1 MSRTPPRRALSPEP
15 DGTPAPVMVL
25 SKDSELAAAIKGLV
39 VAGDRD
45 TARERFADL
54 VAHQQRRAVR
64 IAYHYL
70 RDAHDA
76 DEAVQDAFVKVFTHI
91 TSYREELPFE
101 VWFTRI
107 LVNGC
112 LDLRKSR
119 ARRLRWIVPTLASP
133 ERTPSDPPSLDQSP
147 EQRLVS
153 AERAK
158 EIAAAVE
165 QLPDRQRTVFTLC
178 HIAEQ
183 STSEVSQ
190 ALGLS
195 EATVRVHLFR
205 AVRKLR
211 RMLER
216 H

>member
-1 MSRTPPRRALSPEP
+1 MSRTPPRRASSPVAAGTPEP
-15 DGTPAPVMVL
+15 AAPL
-25 SKDSELAAAIKGLV
+25 SRDSSLAAEIKALV
-39 VAGDRD
+39 TAGQRD
-45 TARERFADL
+45 QARERFADL
-54 VAHQQRRAVR
+54 VGLQQRRAVR
-64 IAYHYL
+64 IAYQYL

-91 TSYREELPFE
+91 TSYREDLPFE

-119 ARRLRWIVPTLASP
+119 ARRLRWSVPMSASV
-133 ERTPSDPPSLDQSP
+133 ETTPREPITSHRSAED
-147 EQRLVS
+147 RLID

-158 EIAAAVE
+158 QIANAVG
-165 QLPDRQRTVFTLC
+165 QLPERQRTVFTLC
-178 HIAEQ
+178 QIAEQ
-183 STSEVSQ
+183 TTSEVSE
-190 ALGLS
+190 ALGVS

-211 RMLER
+211 GLLER
-216 H
+216 